1 MSSKANRSV
10 SNLLLLCIEHADEI
24 DQPSRV
30 DLHPTPLLYE
40 WKRQQLAYFDERKNG
55 WKITQA
61 EAEEV
66 IRESTRLEV
75 AIQAD
80 VVNLGGHGGAAPSS
94 GGGGGGAIGRGVRG
108 GKGGKGGPVRIN
120 LGGGAGDAPG
130 AGGGGAGSIDPDSP
144 LFWRGG
150 DTMPTFGSS
159 SFLGIDGQAG
169 GDTTFGPADGGP
181 LARAKG
187 GKGGLAGTGNRSV
200 SEKLAASSLMLA
212 NYVEFR
218 DIFAYVTGAC
228 FQLYNVLNLGDA
240 LNFAGIV
247 VLECGGVEVGEYGF
261 TVAALDPQ
269 NNEASSVKLAF
280 KISKTGDILRTSYKF
295 SIPVTVGA
303 FGMWT
308 IVLRHGN
315 RELARLPIVVQQG
328 IPGT

>member
-1 MSSKANRSV
+1 
-10 SNLLLLCIEHADEI
+10 
-24 DQPSRV
+24 
-30 DLHPTPLLYE
+30 
-40 WKRQQLAYFDERKNG
+40 
-55 WKITQA
+55 
-61 EAEEV
+61 
-66 IRESTRLEV
+66 
-75 AIQAD
+75 
-80 VVNLGGHGGAAPSS
+80 
-94 GGGGGGAIGRGVRG
+94 
-108 GKGGKGGPVRIN
+108 
-120 LGGGAGDAPG
+120 
-130 AGGGGAGSIDPDSP
+130 
-144 LFWRGG
+144 
-150 DTMPTFGSS
+150 
-159 SFLGIDGQAG
+159 
-169 GDTTFGPADGGP
+169 
-181 LARAKG
+181 
-187 GKGGLAGTGNRSV
+187 
-200 SEKLAASSLMLA
+200 MLA

>member
-1 MSSKANRSV
+1 MSSENNRSV

-30 DLHPTPLLYE
+30 GLYPTTLLYE
-40 WKRQQLAYFDERKNG
+40 WKSQQLAYFDERKNG

-80 VVNLGGHGGAAPSS
+80 VVNLGGQGGAAPSS
-94 GGGGGGAIGRGVRG
+94 GGGGGAAIGKGARG

-120 LGGGAGDAPG
+120 LGGGAGLAPG

-159 SFLGIDGQAG
+159 SFLGIDGQDG
-169 GDTTFGPADGGP
+169 GDTTFGPAGGER
-181 LARAKG
+181 LVRAKG
-187 GKGGLAGTGNRSV
+187 GKGGLAGTGNRSK
-200 SEKLAASSLMLA
+200 SEKLAVSSLMLA

-218 DIFAYVTGAC
+218 EIFAYITGAC
-228 FQLYNVLNLGDA
+228 FQLYHVLNLGDA
-240 LNFAGIV
+240 LSFAGIV
-247 VLECGGVEVGEYGF
+247 VLECGGVAAGEYAF

-269 NNEASSVKLAF
+269 NDEASSVKFAF
-280 KISKTGDILRTSYKF
+280 KISETGDILRRGYKF
-295 SIPVTVGA
+295 NIQVTVDT

-308 IVLRHGN
+308 IVVRHGN

-328 IPGT
+328 ISGT